1 MPDETI
7 IAGNVEPSD
16 QAEMIRGFADV
27 AISAGQSVTRD
38 PDSLHIVLADANQT
52 VDFDSKTWTFG
63 IAANSA
69 SPGQLVS
76 VVFSDPN
83 LALGI
88 AGMRA
93 GSGGQYCVSAAAPGG
108 ITRAANLGS
117 GDFQFFLGLV
127 NDAGNLI
134 VHPTIGG
141 TIV

>member
-1 MPDETI
+1 M
-7 IAGNVEPSD
+7 
-16 QAEMIRGFADV
+16 MFRGFADV
-27 AISAGQSVTRD
+27 PITAGQAVTRD

-52 VDFDSKTWTFG
+52 VDFDTKTWDFG

-76 VVFSDPN
+76 VVISDPN
-83 LALGI
+83 LELGI

-108 ITRAANLGS
+108 ITRMTNLTVGN
-117 GDFQFFLGLV
+117 FQFFLGLV